1 MIMSVAYKIFRPSSL
16 GDIVEVIGD
25 LDIADAEMAKAL
37 TFRHAPSTSI
47 HLIAQYRSP
56 AHANWQFGPDCR
68 SLHEPI
74 LLAMQNRAGIVNV
87 RPTGPLG
94 IIIVGLRPEAAA
106 RILGGALGKFGNTKI
121 DLKDVFNVRDVELL
135 EERLAEA
142 KDSAE
147 RVAHVESFLMR
158 CVRDAEPE
166 LAAYRAA
173 RYLRHSPAI
182 PVQQVAWKLDISER
196 RLHRSFRTTFGIG
209 PKQFARIVRVQKVL
223 AARRNGFDWADI
235 AYACGYADQA
245 HMIKDFGGI
254 VGQSPRAFD
263 RPGTPGELNTI
274 AGCVA
279 LTYTVSRPPAEARN
293 ASATASDTTIA
304 ANLMLSPRSAPAATG
319 VLRESFRQM
328 RGRTPPQFSP

>member
-1 MIMSVAYKIFRPSSL
+1 MSVAYKTFRPSSL

-25 LDIADAEMAKAL
+25 LDIADGETAKAL

-56 AHANWQFGPDCR
+56 VHANWQFGPDCL
-68 SLHEPI
+68 SLHEPL
-74 LLAMQNRAGIVNV
+74 LLATQNRAGVVNV

-94 IIIVGLRPEAAA
+94 VIMVCLKPEAAA
-106 RILGGALGKFGNTKI
+106 HILGGALEKFANTKV

-147 RVAHVESFLMR
+147 RVAHVEAFLMQ
-158 CVRDAEPE
+158 CVRHAEPE

-173 RYLRHSPAI
+173 KYLRHSPAM

-196 RLHRSFRTTFGIG
+196 RLHRCFRTAYGIS
-209 PKQFARIVRVQKVL
+209 PKRFARIARVQKVL

-235 AYACGYADQA
+235 AYTCGFADQA

-254 VGQSPRAFD
+254 VGQSPCAFD
-263 RPGTPGELNTI
+263 RPVTPGELNTI
-274 AGCVA
+274 TGCVA
-279 LTYTVSRPPAEARN
+279 LTYTVSRPPAKIHRPETHR
-293 ASATASDTTIA
+293 
-304 ANLMLSPRSAPAATG
+304 PRQAMQP
-319 VLRESFRQM
+319 LRP
-328 RGRTPPQFSP
+328 T

>member
-1 MIMSVAYKIFRPSSL
+1 MPVAYKIFRPSSL

-25 LDIADAEMAKAL
+25 LDIADAETAKAL

-47 HLIAQYRSP
+47 RLIAQYRSP
-56 AHANWQFGPDCR
+56 AHANWQFGPDCL
-68 SLHEPI
+68 SLHEPL
-74 LLAMQNRAGIVNV
+74 LLATENRAGVVTV

-94 IIIVGLRPEAAA
+94 IIIVCLKPEAAA
-106 RILGGALGKFGNTKI
+106 RILGGALDKFANAKV
-121 DLKDVFNVRDVELL
+121 DLRDLFNVRDVELL
-135 EERLAEA
+135 KERLVEA

-147 RVAHVESFLMR
+147 RVAHVEAFLMQ

-173 RYLRHSPAI
+173 RYLRNSPAM
-182 PVQQVAWKLDISER
+182 PVQQVALSLDISER
-196 RLHRSFRTTFGIG
+196 HLSRSFRTTFGIG
-209 PKQFARIVRVQKVL
+209 PKRFARIARVEKVL
-223 AARRNGFDWADI
+223 AARRDGSDWGDI
-235 AYACGYADQA
+235 AYACGFADQA
-245 HMIKDFGGI
+245 HMIRDFSEI

-263 RPGTPGELNTI
+263 RPVIPGELNTI

-279 LTYTVSRPPAEARN
+279 LTYSVSRPPAEVRN

-304 ANLMLSPRSAPAATG
+304 ANLMLSPRSTPAATG
-319 VLRESFRQM
+319 VLPESFRQM